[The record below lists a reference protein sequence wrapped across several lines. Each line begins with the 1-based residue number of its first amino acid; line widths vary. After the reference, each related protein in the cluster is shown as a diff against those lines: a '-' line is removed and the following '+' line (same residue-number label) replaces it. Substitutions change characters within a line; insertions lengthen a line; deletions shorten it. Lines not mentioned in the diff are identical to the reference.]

1 MQRFFAWSSAA
12 TIAILLVF
20 VAGSAL
26 LVAFKRSQ
34 DANADAVC
42 VAEVANADPRRDAEK
57 DARAGEDRFYFFSH
71 GGESVTETADGLPPS
86 PFQYG
91 HDCDSDGIIS
101 HRRPPAFARIKAPR
115 RTDDGSCCDISIPR
129 TECGRMIDEYSVR
142 YNREMARLSPSSIEK
157 YCH

>member
-12 TIAILLVF
+12 AIAILLVI
-20 VAGSAL
+20 VAGAAL

-42 VAEVANADPRRDAEK
+42 VAEVANADPRRDAET
-57 DARAGEDRFYFFSH
+57 DIRNGEDRFYFLSH
-71 GGESVTETADGLPPS
+71 GGEIQTETADGLPPAPS
-86 PFQYG
+86 QYG
-91 HDCDSDGIIS
+91 HDCESDGILAN
-101 HRRPPAFARIKAPR
+101 RRPPAFGRLKALR
-115 RTDDGSCCDISIPR
+115 HAAGGFCCDIDVPR
-129 TECGRMIDEYSVR
+129 TSCGRAIDEYSVR